1 MAKSFLL
8 PKLFLT
14 GLLSMGVYG
23 QMSVDKSESSL
34 TFKSNINGIVVA
46 KIIGPN
52 GKMLV
57 NKRYKGS
64 SFSWIPSGPDG
75 AYRYDVRVVP
85 TEYSRD
91 EKNKGESDYAG
102 GMFEIHNGQ
111 IYIVRRGDGS

>member
-1 MAKSFLL
+1 MTKSFLL

-14 GLLSMGVYG
+14 GLLSVSIYG
-23 QMSVDKSESSL
+23 QISVDKSESSL
-34 TFKSNINGIVVA
+34 TVKSDINGIVVA

-52 GKMLV
+52 EKVIV

-64 SFSWIPSGPDG
+64 SFSWIPTGPDG
-75 AYRYDVRVVP
+75 AYRYDVRVIP

-102 GMFEIHNGQ
+102 GMFQIHNGQ
-111 IYIVRRGDGS
+111 IYIVRRGSGS